1 MRNDLDSFI
10 YRWDTE
16 NERISELEHVSVE
29 TLQTKRQ
36 SETRVKKK
44 KNRIAKNFG
53 VISKGLVYTH
63 LKYQRI
69 EEKKRT

>member
-53 VISKGLVYTH
+53 VISKGLVYTQ